1 MKVQFEMVQ
10 SIEHTRNPI
19 EEVPSEA
26 PSEATSETSKE
37 DPTETPKE
45 ASKEVSKEAPKDA
58 SKEASIPV
66 NSMQVKTE
74 PEDQATSPA
83 KLPNLEV
90 SITTV
95 QPNQEL
101 RAALLGSKKVSNNED
116 LGANDSPN
124 EPEQE
129 SLDQTDSK
137 EDSDDEQASDEE
149 YEPTS
154 DDEPD
159 YEEAESSSD
168 DGSEFDPNESSTK
181 PTKKG
186 PSKERQKKA
195 RISVPSNEKIK
206 SLLSSDILSA
216 ANANANASDMHQ
228 IPVSQKRDKS
238 KALTEEV
245 SKLPIEDQPQ
255 ARKDS
260 HALLEWSRKF
270 NPSAKIVDMNWQIGG
285 LKTLLKHHQLKAA
298 AWMHDRESSKEEPN
312 GGLLCDEMGLGK
324 TLTVLATIAHE
335 RIPRRSNA
343 PTLVV
348 VPRSLIAQW
357 INQID
362 THCVSKISTSV
373 LEYFAGSQ
381 ASQSSVV
388 KSMQA
393 KRIVITTYGQICSS
407 YPKLKLPVTMKTPEE
422 EEAWREEEFNR
433 RAGPF
438 HKVEWHRI
446 VLDEAHAIKN
456 KDSATSIAVR
466 ALKGRFKWAMSGTPL
481 HNGAEELYPYLHF
494 IFTSGRMEYETFLKK
509 YSNGLDDILEIVLHR
524 STYSTRVLGRPIVTL
539 PGFNSRVVE
548 VELCAAERQLYREI
562 QDLGIAMIESTAD
575 TKQKQSRCIFAV
587 ITMLRMFVSHPL
599 LIQKSLEA
607 ILKKGVIE
615 ELKDM
620 AQKGV
625 AESASGIIIDLLL
638 ALADKVASRP
648 RLPGNFFE
656 LREIYYKTIV
666 HIRQHEGTYQE
677 FLRRKCPRCEEF
689 IREDKAF
696 VVTSCQHVYCKGCFD
711 QLPDPNGEIDTT
723 TRVCSS
729 CENPIEEAGYSDD
742 SPKNSPKKGTPKK
755 RKQSKPKPKGKKIFD
770 KQSPKFFKQ
779 KFLRKD
785 PSDDEWDEPSDDED
799 DWISRVGDSM
809 PSAKTTA
816 VRELVTNWVKEDEDV
831 KIVIFVQFLKT
842 VRLLQFMCEEEG
854 WKYAVITGRVSPIS
868 RNKQIEQF
876 GKEKD
881 IKIMI
886 SSLRTGGVGLNLTM
900 ANKCILVDLW
910 WNEAIQEQAY
920 CRLYRIGQP
929 RVVESVQIVA
939 KGSIDEY
946 MVELQKRKTRNIRQV
961 FNADALK
968 EILGLSGEIR
978 EKPDGGFSIFN
989 NKENKHANSWVRV
1002 VESGIL
1008 EVDSSEED

>member
-1 MKVQFEMVQ
+1 MDQ
-10 SIEHTRNPI
+10 SIEHTTNPI
-19 EEVPSEA
+19 EEA
-26 PSEATSETSKE
+26 
-37 DPTETPKE
+37 
-45 ASKEVSKEAPKDA
+45 SKEAPKDA
-58 SKEASIPV
+58 PKDTPKDASKEVSIPV
-66 NSMQVKTE
+66 NGMQVKTE

-90 SITTV
+90 SITSAM
-95 QPNQEL
+95 PNQEL
-101 RAALLGSKKVSNNED
+101 RAVLLSMKKVPNNED
-116 LGANDSPN
+116 LEANNFPN

-129 SLDQTDSK
+129 SLGQTDSK

-159 YEEAESSSD
+159 YEEVESSSD

-195 RISVPSNEKIK
+195 RILVPSNEKIK

-228 IPVSQKRDKS
+228 IPVSQKKDKS
-238 KALTEEV
+238 KALMEEV
-245 SKLPIEDQPQ
+245 SKLSIEDQPQ
-255 ARKDS
+255 ARKDVR
-260 HALLEWSRKF
+260 ALLEWSKKF
-270 NPSAKIVDMNWQIGG
+270 NPSAKIVDMNWQVGG

-343 PTLVV
+343 PTLLV

-362 THCVSKISTSV
+362 THCVSKISNSV

-388 KSMQA
+388 KAMQA

-407 YPKLKLPVTMKTPEE
+407 YPKLKPPVTIKSPEE
-422 EEAWREEEFNR
+422 EEAWREEEFDR

-466 ALKGRFKWAMSGTPL
+466 ALKGKFKWAMSGTPL

-494 IFTSGRMEYETFLKK
+494 IFTSERMEYETFLKK
-509 YSNGLDDILEIVLHR
+509 YSNGLDTILEIVLHR
-524 STYSTRVLGRPIVTL
+524 STYSTRMLGKPIVTL

-562 QDLGIAMIESTAD
+562 QDLGIAMIEGTAD

-607 ILKKGVIE
+607 ILEKGVIE

-620 AQKGV
+620 AQKGM

-656 LREIYYKTIV
+656 LREMYYKMIV
-666 HIRQHEGTYQE
+666 QIRQHGRKFEE
-677 FLRRKCPRCEEF
+677 FLRRQCPHCEELVK
-689 IREDKAF
+689 EDKAF
-696 VVTSCQHVYCKGCFD
+696 VVTSCQHLYCKGCFD
-711 QLPDPNGEIDTT
+711 QLPDPDGKVDTT
-723 TRVCSS
+723 TRVCGS
-729 CENPIEEAGYSDD
+729 CKNPIEEAGYSDD
-742 SPKNSPKKGTPKK
+742 SPMNSPKKGTPKK

-779 KFLRKD
+779 KFLHKD

-939 KGSIDEY
+939 KGSIDDY
-946 MVELQKRKTRNIRQV
+946 MVELQKRKTQNIRQV

-989 NKENKHANSWVRV
+989 NKVNKHANSWVRV